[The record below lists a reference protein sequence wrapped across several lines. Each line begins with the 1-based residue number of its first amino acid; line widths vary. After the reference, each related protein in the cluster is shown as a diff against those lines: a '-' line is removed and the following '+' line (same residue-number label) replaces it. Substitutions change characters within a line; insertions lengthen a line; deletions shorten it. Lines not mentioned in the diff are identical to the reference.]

1 MKRSQRWFF
10 TFVLGLVVAGKASAV
25 AQTTARGSAD
35 TSLTVTIHVY
45 NSAEVDHKTL
55 MEAEKVA
62 TEIFRKAG
70 AESQWVDVALTS
82 ENEQENPADQGS
94 FNLSHIR
101 LDIYPR
107 LMDEHLGLSNKA
119 LGLAPGTGPD
129 RQVIYVFYN
138 RVEALAHSQVRAV
151 FEGSIRRPA
160 TTPQIL
166 GHAIAHE
173 IGHLLLNLESH
184 SATGIMRGDWNLNDL
199 HGVASGF
206 LLFTPQQAEV
216 IRAEVARRFGLR
228 RFGQL
233 QSVELAGLSRCF
245 WHAEAK

>member
-1 MKRSQRWFF
+1 MKRSQRWSLIFL
-10 TFVLGLVVAGKASAV
+10 LGLTAKGNASAV
-25 AQTTARGSAD
+25 AQTTTAGSAD
-35 TSLTVTIHVY
+35 TSLTVIIHVY

-62 TEIFRKAG
+62 TEIFRKVG
-70 AESQWVDVALTS
+70 AESRWLDVALTS
-82 ENEQENPADQGS
+82 ESKQENSVDQGS

-101 LDIYPR
+101 VNIYPR
-107 LMDEHLGLSNKA
+107 LMDERLGLSNKV

-138 RVEALAHSQVRAV
+138 RVETLAHSQVRAAD
-151 FEGSIRRPA
+151 EGSIRRPA

-184 SATGIMRGDWNLNDL
+184 SATGIMRGDWDLNDL
-199 HGVASGF
+199 QGVASGF

-216 IRAEVARRFGLR
+216 IRAEVARRVGLR

-233 QSVELAGLSRCF
+233 RPVEVAGLESLVLAR
-245 WHAEAK
+245 

>member
-1 MKRSQRWFF
+1 MKRSQKFSLI
-10 TFVLGLVVAGKASAV
+10 FVLGLVVTGKASAV
-25 AQTTARGSAD
+25 AQTTAAGSAD
-35 TSLTVTIHVY
+35 TSLTFTIHVY

-62 TEIFRKAG
+62 TQIFRKVG
-70 AESQWVDVALTS
+70 AESRWLDVALTS
-82 ENEQENPADQGS
+82 ESKQENSTDQGS

-101 LDIYPR
+101 VNIYPR
-107 LMDEHLGLSNKA
+107 LIDERLGLSKKV

-129 RQVIYVFYN
+129 RQVIYVFFN
-138 RVEALAHSQVRAV
+138 RVEALAHGQGRAA

-160 TTPQIL
+160 TTGQIM

-184 SATGIMRGDWNLNDL
+184 SATGIMRGDWDLNDL
-199 HGVASGF
+199 QDVASGF
-206 LLFTPQQAEV
+206 LLFTTQQAEL
-216 IRAEVARRFGLR
+216 IRAEVARRVGLR

-233 QSVELAGLSRCF
+233 QTLEVGGLESPTLAR
-245 WHAEAK
+245 

>member
-1 MKRSQRWFF
+1 MKRSRWSLIFL
-10 TFVLGLVVAGKASAV
+10 LGLTATGNASAV
-25 AQTTARGSAD
+25 AQTTTAGSAD
-35 TSLTVTIHVY
+35 KNLTVIIHVY

-62 TEIFRKAG
+62 TEIFRKVG
-70 AESQWVDVALTS
+70 AESRWLDVALTS
-82 ENEQENPADQGS
+82 ESKQENSADQES

-101 LDIYPR
+101 VNIYPR
-107 LMDEHLGLSNKA
+107 LMDERLGLSNKV

-129 RQVIYVFYN
+129 RQVIYVFYD

-160 TTPQIL
+160 TTGQIL

-199 HGVASGF
+199 QSVASGF

-216 IRAEVARRFGLR
+216 IRAEVARRVGLR
-228 RFGQL
+228 RVGQL
-233 QSVELAGLSRCF
+233 QAVGLAGLSRCF
-245 WHAEAK
+245 WHAEVK